1 MDRTG
6 SADLPLH
13 SGRVPD
19 WLAERMARMSRVL
32 VEALVLHYGRHEVLR
47 RLAHPFWFQSLGAVM
62 GMDWHSSGV
71 TTTVLGALKR
81 GLTPG
86 GRQLG
91 LYVVGGKGLQARR
104 TPDELRIIGDRVGI
118 DAEALIRVSR
128 LAAKVDS
135 AAVQDGFELY
145 AHSLILSDD
154 NAWAVVQQGMNA
166 DARQARRYHWLS
178 EGLGSFVDSPHAAI
192 EGPNQGVILN
202 LTDKRASRARA
213 AQVEL
218 VSLGPDVVLGA
229 LRKLRPQPT
238 PEPVPFTPPLP
249 HLQMPVHEEVTRD
262 DVMLRRLHGTLA
274 AAAEQGPRDFA
285 ELLLTPHVGARTVAA
300 LASVAEVLHGTP
312 SRFTD
317 PARFAFAQGG
327 KDRQPFPVRLDVYDE
342 TLRVLRSAVDAARL
356 GNDERLQ
363 AIRELDRQ
371 ARRLESVVSAAASGA
386 SFEALVQE
394 GWKDVTEL
402 LPTDAPPRRPTGR
415 PGWGRRV
422 ARKQLELP
430 GMDEE
435 TKDGSSRQPG

>member
-47 RLAHPFWFQSLGAVM
+47 RFAHPFWFQSFGAVM

-118 DAEALIRVSR
+118 DADALVRASR
-128 LAAKVDS
+128 LTAKVDS

-145 AHSLILSDD
+145 SHSLILSDD
-154 NAWAVVQQGMNA
+154 NAWAVVQQGMNTER
-166 DARQARRYHWLS
+166 RQARRYHWLS
-178 EGLGSFVDSPHAAI
+178 EGLGSFVDAPHAAI
-192 EGPNQGVILN
+192 AGPPQGVILN
-202 LTDKRASRARA
+202 LTDRRASRARA

-218 VSLGPDVVLGA
+218 VSQGPDVVVGA
-229 LRKLRPQPT
+229 LRKLRPREQPT
-238 PEPVPFTPPLP
+238 PVNLPLPLP
-249 HLQMPVHEEVTRD
+249 HLQMPEHEEVTRD
-262 DVMLRRLHGTLA
+262 DVILRRLHGTLA

-285 ELLLTPHVGARTVAA
+285 ELLLTPGVGARTVAA
-300 LASVAEVLHGTP
+300 LATVAEVLHGSP
-312 SRFTD
+312 ARFTD

-327 KDRQPFPVRLDVYDE
+327 KDRHPYPVQLDIYDE
-342 TLRVLRSAVDAARL
+342 TLRVLRAAVNAAKL
-356 GNDERLQ
+356 GHDEKLA

-371 ARRLESVVSAAASGA
+371 ARQLEAVATGP
-386 SFEALVQE
+386 SFEALIE
-394 GWKDVTEL
+394 AGWKDTGEL
-402 LPTDAPPRRPTGR
+402 LPTEAPPRRPVGR
-415 PGWGRRV
+415 PGWRHPPSETEEAQPAERTLPPSSPIG
-422 ARKQLELP
+422 ARHPP
-430 GMDEE
+430 G
-435 TKDGSSRQPG
+435 

>member
-19 WLAERMARMSRVL
+19 WLAERMARMGRVL

-118 DAEALIRVSR
+118 DADALVRASR
-128 LAAKVDS
+128 LTAKVDS

-154 NAWAVVQQGMNA
+154 STWAVVQQGMNPEL
-166 DARQARRYHWLS
+166 RQARRYHWLS

-192 EGPNQGVILN
+192 EGPSQGVILN
-202 LTDKRASRARA
+202 LTDRRAARARA

-218 VSLGPDVVLGA
+218 VSQGPDVVVGA
-229 LRKLRPQPT
+229 LRKLRPQPA
-238 PEPVPFTPPLP
+238 PAPVTAPLPLP
-249 HLQMPVHEEVTRD
+249 HLQMPVHEEVTRED
-262 DVMLRRLHGTLA
+262 IVLRRLHGTLA

-285 ELLLTPHVGARTVAA
+285 ELLLTPNVGARTVAA
-300 LASVAEVLHGTP
+300 LASVAEVLHGAP

-317 PARFAFAQGG
+317 PARFSFAQGG
-327 KDRQPFPVRLDVYDE
+327 KDRHPYPVRLDVYDE
-342 TLRVLRSAVDAARL
+342 TLRVLRAAVDAARL
-356 GNDERLQ
+356 GNDERLR

-371 ARRLESVVSAAASGA
+371 ARRLEAAATGP
-386 SFEALVQE
+386 SFEALVEE
-394 GWKDVTEL
+394 GWKDVGEL
-402 LPTDAPPRRPTGR
+402 LPTDAPPRRPRGR
-415 PGWGRRV
+415 PGWRRS
-422 ARKQLELP
+422 ASGQLDLP
-430 GMDEE
+430 GLDEDTPSE
-435 TKDGSSRQPG
+435 PPPHSR

>member
-19 WLAERMARMSRVL
+19 WLAERMARMSRVV

-91 LYVVGGKGLQARR
+91 LYVVGGKGVQARR

-118 DAEALIRVSR
+118 DADALIRASR

-154 NAWAVVQQGMNA
+154 NAWAVVQQGMNPE
-166 DARQARRYHWLS
+166 ARQARRYHWLS

-192 EGPNQGVILN
+192 EGPPQGVILN
-202 LTDKRASRARA
+202 LTDRRAARARA

-218 VSLGPDVVLGA
+218 VSQGPDVVVGA
-229 LRKLRPQPT
+229 LRKLRPQAA
-238 PEPVPFTPPLP
+238 PVPVTVPLPLP

-262 DVMLRRLHGTLA
+262 DVLLRRLHGTLA
-274 AAAEQGPRDFA
+274 AAAEQGPRDFS
-285 ELLLTPHVGARTVAA
+285 ELLLTPGVGARTVAA
-300 LASVAEVLHGTP
+300 LATVAEVIHGSP

-317 PARFAFAQGG
+317 PARFSFAQGG

-342 TLRVLRSAVDAARL
+342 TLRVLRAAVDAARL
-356 GNDERLQ
+356 GNDEKLQ
-363 AIRELDRQ
+363 ALRELDRQ
-371 ARRLESVVSAAASGA
+371 ARRLEAVATGP
-386 SFEALVQE
+386 SFEALIEE
-394 GWKDVTEL
+394 GWKDVGEL
-402 LPTDAPPRRPTGR
+402 LPTDAPPRRPRGR
-415 PGWGRRV
+415 SGWRR
-422 ARKQLELP
+422 ASSEQGQLELP
-430 GMDEE
+430 GLGED
-435 TKDGSSRQPG
+435 TPGGPADHSG

>member
-19 WLAERMARMSRVL
+19 WLAERMARMGRVL

-118 DAEALIRVSR
+118 DAEALVRASR
-128 LAAKVDS
+128 LTAKVDS

-145 AHSLILSDD
+145 SHSLILSDD
-154 NAWAVVQQGMNA
+154 NAWAVVQQGMNP
-166 DARQARRYHWLS
+166 DLRQARRYHWLS

-192 EGPNQGVILN
+192 DGPSQGVILN
-202 LTDKRASRARA
+202 LTDRRASRARA

-218 VSLGPDVVLGA
+218 VSQGPDVVVGA
-229 LRKLRPQPT
+229 LRKLRPQPA
-238 PEPVPFTPPLP
+238 PAPVTAPLPLP
-249 HLQMPVHEEVTRD
+249 HLQMPLHEEVTRE
-262 DVMLRRLHGTLA
+262 DVLLRRLHGTLA

-285 ELLLTPHVGARTVAA
+285 ELLLTPNVGARTVAA
-300 LASVAEVLHGTP
+300 LASVAEVLHGAP

-317 PARFAFAQGG
+317 PARFSFAQGG
-327 KDRQPFPVRLDVYDE
+327 KDRHPYPVRLDVYDE
-342 TLRVLRSAVDAARL
+342 TLRVLRAAVDAARL
-356 GNDERLQ
+356 GNDERLH
-363 AIRELDRQ
+363 ALSELDRQ
-371 ARRLESVVSAAASGA
+371 ARRLEAVATGP

-394 GWKDVTEL
+394 GWKAVGEL
-402 LPTDAPPRRPTGR
+402 LPTDAPPRR
-415 PGWGRRV
+415 RR
-422 ARKQLELP
+422 RTSPQLELP
-430 GMDEE
+430 GLDEDTPSE
-435 TKDGSSRQPG
+435 PPPHSR

>member
-19 WLAERMARMSRVL
+19 WLAERMARMGRVL

-104 TPDELRIIGDRVGI
+104 TPDELRLIGDRVGI
-118 DAEALIRVSR
+118 DADALIRASR

-166 DARQARRYHWLS
+166 EARQARRYHWLS

-202 LTDKRASRARA
+202 LTDRRATRARA

-218 VSLGPDVVLGA
+218 VSQGPDVVLGA
-229 LRKLRPQPT
+229 LRKLRPP
-238 PEPVPFTPPLP
+238 PAPVPVTPPLP
-249 HLQMPVHEEVTRD
+249 HLQLPSHEEVTRD
-262 DVMLRRLHGTLA
+262 DVLLRRLHGTLA
-274 AAAEQGPRDFA
+274 AAAEQGPKDFA
-285 ELLLTPHVGARTVAA
+285 ELLLTPGVGARTVAA
-300 LASVAEVLHGTP
+300 LASVAEVLHGSP

-317 PARFAFAQGG
+317 PARFSFAQGG
-327 KDRQPFPVRLDVYDE
+327 KDRHPYPVRLDVYDE
-342 TLRVLRSAVDAARL
+342 TLRVLRSAVDAAKL
-356 GNDERLQ
+356 GNDERLR
-363 AIRELDRQ
+363 ALRELDRQ
-371 ARRLESVVSAAASGA
+371 ARRLESVATGA
-386 SFEALVQE
+386 SFEELVQA
-394 GWKDVTEL
+394 GWEDAAGL
-402 LPTDAPPRRPTGR
+402 LPTEAPPRRPSGR
-415 PGWGRRV
+415 PGWRR
-422 ARKQLELP
+422 APAPRGQLELP
-430 GMDEE
+430 GLGED
-435 TKDGSSRQPG
+435 TPGGSSRHSG

>member
-19 WLAERMARMSRVL
+19 WLAVRMARMSRVL

-118 DAEALIRVSR
+118 DADALIRASR
-128 LAAKVDS
+128 LTAKVDS

-166 DARQARRYHWLS
+166 ESRQARRYHWLS

-192 EGPNQGVILN
+192 EGPSQGVILN
-202 LTDKRASRARA
+202 LTDKRAARARA

-218 VSLGPDVVLGA
+218 VSQGPDVAVAA
-229 LRKLRPQPT
+229 LRKLCPRPAPAPAPAT
-238 PEPVPFTPPLP
+238 LPLP
-249 HLQMPVHEEVTRD
+249 HLQLPTHEEVTRD
-262 DVMLRRLHGTLA
+262 DVLLRRLHGTLA
-274 AAAEQGPRDFA
+274 AAAEQGPKDFA
-285 ELLLTPHVGARTVAA
+285 ELLLTPGVGARTVAA
-300 LASVAEVLHGTP
+300 LASVAEVLHGSP

-327 KDRQPFPVRLDVYDE
+327 KDRHPFPVQLEVYDE
-342 TLRVLRSAVDAARL
+342 TLRVLRAAVDAARL
-356 GNDERLQ
+356 GQDEKLQ
-363 AIRELDRQ
+363 ALRELDRQ
-371 ARRLESVVSAAASGA
+371 ARRLESVAGGP
-386 SFEALVQE
+386 SFEALVE
-394 GWKDVTEL
+394 AGWKDAGEL
-402 LPTDAPPRRPTGR
+402 LPTDAPPRRPAGR
-415 PGWGRRV
+415 PGWRREPPRHK
-422 ARKQLELP
+422 AQLELP
-430 GMDEE
+430 GLGAE
-435 TKDGSSRQPG
+435 GSNGSARHSG

>member
-1 MDRTG
+1 
-6 SADLPLH
+6 
-13 SGRVPD
+13 
-19 WLAERMARMSRVL
+19 MARMSRVL

-81 GLTPG
+81 GLMPG

-104 TPDELRIIGDRVGI
+104 APDELRIIGDRVGI
-118 DAEALIRVSR
+118 DADALIRASR

-154 NAWAVVQQGMNA
+154 NAWAVVQQGMNPE
-166 DARQARRYHWLS
+166 ARQARRYHWLS

-192 EGPNQGVILN
+192 EGPSQGVIVN
-202 LTDKRASRARA
+202 LTDRRAARARA

-218 VSLGPDVVLGA
+218 VAQGPDVVVGA
-229 LRKLRPQPT
+229 LRKLRPR
-238 PEPVPFTPPLP
+238 EAPVPQPLPLP
-249 HLQMPVHEEVTRD
+249 HLQLPSHEEVTGE
-262 DVMLRRLHGTLA
+262 DVLLRRLHGTLA
-274 AAAEQGPRDFA
+274 AAAEQGPKDFA
-285 ELLLTPHVGARTVAA
+285 ELLLTPGVGARTVAA

-317 PARFAFAQGG
+317 PARFSFAQGG
-327 KDRQPFPVRLDVYDE
+327 KDRHPYPVRLDVYDE
-342 TLRVLRSAVDAARL
+342 TLRILRAAVDAAKL
-356 GNDERLQ
+356 GQDEKLL
-363 AIRELDRQ
+363 ALRELDRQ
-371 ARRLESVVSAAASGA
+371 ARRLEAAATGP

-394 GWKDVTEL
+394 GWKDIGEL
-402 LPTDAPPRRPTGR
+402 LPTDAPPRRRRAR
-415 PGWGRRV
+415 PASG
-422 ARKQLELP
+422 QLELP
-430 GMDEE
+430 GLGD
-435 TKDGSSRQPG
+435 DAPNGSPGERG